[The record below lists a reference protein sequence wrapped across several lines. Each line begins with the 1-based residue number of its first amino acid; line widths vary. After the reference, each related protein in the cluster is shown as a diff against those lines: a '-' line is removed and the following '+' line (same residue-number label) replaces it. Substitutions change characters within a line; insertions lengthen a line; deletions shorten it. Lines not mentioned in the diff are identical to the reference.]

1 MPKRILKG
9 VVVSDKADKTITV
22 SVERRFTDPLF
33 KKTVRSSKKYMTHDE
48 GNKFK
53 IGGTFGGSGPSLELK
68 AESVYFKNQCAIVE
82 VKDTTIVISEVRRP
96 FHNLTDFIDLMLD
109 LKDFRLLVVK
119 SGYLSPELQELSVP
133 SFMVLSEG
141 AVNQDLSSI
150 KNIYRKRKT
159 YPFQDFDDFIPEVSN
174 GLNLIG

>member
-1 MPKRILKG
+1 
-9 VVVSDKADKTITV
+9 
-22 SVERRFTDPLF
+22 
-33 KKTVRSSKKYMTHDE
+33 
-48 GNKFK
+48 
-53 IGGTFGGSGPSLELK
+53 
-68 AESVYFKNQCAIVE
+68 
-82 VKDTTIVISEVRRP
+82 
-96 FHNLTDFIDLMLD
+96 MLD